1 MRSHSA
7 RRAKPFSYAELDH
20 RSNQIAR
27 ALIVRGIPAEAPV
40 GVYLPRSVDAYVA
53 ILGIL
58 KAGHPY
64 VPLDVSQPTARLH
77 RLVAD
82 CGCGQ
87 ILTRRDLAHALPATT
102 EAILVDADSAIWT
115 GSRDMPLAP
124 RPGSELAYVIYTS
137 GSTGDPKG
145 VMGTHRGCMNRF
157 EWMYRAW
164 PFLPGEVCC
173 QKTALGFVDSVWE
186 MFGPLL
192 AGVPVVIASDDD
204 VLDPE
209 RLLTLLAEAGATRLV
224 LVPTLLGALLDH
236 APDLAARLP
245 RLRHWTTS
253 GEYLSVDLAAR
264 FRQACPGAILLN
276 LYGSSEVAADATWHE
291 VREPHDNNPVPIGRP
306 ISNTRVYILDSHLE
320 PVPIGVKGQIYVGGD
335 CLAAGYWR
343 SPDLTAERFVPG
355 PFELEASRL
364 FATGDLG
371 RFLADGSIEYLGRL
385 DHQVKI
391 RGYRIEPGE
400 VEMHLAAH
408 PDVRK
413 AAVVATSG
421 ALGDAR
427 KLVAYVVGRSNLA
440 PPAEE
445 LRAFLRAR
453 LPQYMVPADFVEMH
467 ELPLLPSGKVDL
479 RALPPPRDNANAS
492 PRLVGPRTPTEAK
505 LAAFWCEL
513 LEVPEVGVT
522 DDFFDLGGDSLLAMQ
537 LLARISKQFE
547 VDIPVRSLFDTPTID
562 RLALEIETAK
572 ADGPHL
578 APR

>member
-1 MRSHSA
+1 MMV
-7 RRAKPFSYAELDH
+7 SYAELDH

-27 ALIVRGIPAEAPV
+27 ALIARGIPAEAPV

-64 VPLDVSQPTARLH
+64 MPLDVSQPAARLH

-87 ILTRRDLAHALPATT
+87 ILTRRDLARALSGTT

-115 GSRDMPLAP
+115 GPRDMPLAP
-124 RPGSELAYVIYTS
+124 RPGSEVAYVIYTS

-164 PFLPGEVCC
+164 PFLAGDVCC

-192 AGVPVVIASDDD
+192 AGVTVVIANDDD
-204 VLDPE
+204 VLDPA
-209 RLLTLLAEAGATRLV
+209 RLLALLVEAGVTRLV
-224 LVPTLLGALLDH
+224 LVPTLLSALLDH
-236 APDLAARLP
+236 TPDLGAGLP
-245 RLRHWTTS
+245 RLRLWTTS
-253 GEYLSVDLAAR
+253 GEYLSADLAAR
-264 FRQACPGAILLN
+264 FRQACPGALLLN

-291 VREPHDNNPVPIGRP
+291 VREPRDNHPVPIGRP
-306 ISNTRVYILDSHLE
+306 ISNTRIYILDSHLD

-343 SPDLTAERFVPG
+343 SPDLTAERFVPN
-355 PFELEASRL
+355 PFDLESSRL

-408 PDVRK
+408 PGVRK

-440 PPAEE
+440 PPAGSFSGSP
-445 LRAFLRAR
+445 AAR
-453 LPQYMVPADFVEMH
+453 FFSKTSRPCSWP
-467 ELPLLPSGKVDL
+467 
-479 RALPPPRDNANAS
+479 S
-492 PRLVGPRTPTEAK
+492 PRK
-505 LAAFWCEL
+505 LC
-513 LEVPEVGVT
+513 
-522 DDFFDLGGDSLLAMQ
+522 
-537 LLARISKQFE
+537 
-547 VDIPVRSLFDTPTID
+547 
-562 RLALEIETAK
+562 
-572 ADGPHL
+572 
-578 APR
+578 